1 MKIPRKLCMKRG
13 AASRIS
19 WPAGIYLI
27 SGLLNPPIIA
37 DSPHCDLLLH
47 NADIVSMDA
56 NNEKYTTVGI
66 GNGQIL
72 YVDNRS
78 HEDIQCDREIDLNG
92 QTVIPGL
99 IDTHI
104 HFLRDAAFPGY
115 DVRSIETAGS
125 IADLQSAFAEAAQ
138 NSPANSFLVAK
149 GGFNHRQFAEDRM
162 PTSAELDAAVP
173 DHPVYIQ
180 EGFRGLGSANT
191 LAMEIFRTGG
201 IRFPEDGVISSRLFG
216 SVEKVLRAGQTKED
230 KIRETRRLMEQ
241 AGRWGLTTIVDQGD
255 APNGYNPNTH
265 YDSIIELWRRK
276 QMPIRVRLSL
286 LSYDTDD
293 SFLLEERL
301 RNNFMG
307 FGDGMLKVA
316 GVGEHIVRYPGLF
329 SSAPPDGGALL
340 TRKMQHIAEKGW
352 TYTQHSSSLE
362 QNRSHADI
370 MARVNKQIPLSNLH
384 WSLAHAFSIG
394 DTELSALR
402 ELGVGITLQNHS
414 YLAGKGPEA
423 GPPYRR
429 ILDSGVKAGGG
440 TDARGVSPM
449 NPWFSIYY
457 MVTGKNSA
465 GKLVNTGQTITRE
478 EALRLYTRNNAW
490 FIKEESDLGSIEVGK
505 SADMVV
511 LNKDY
516 FSISEEEIRSLK
528 SLLTIVNGEITYMN
542 FDGQT
547 GP

>member
-1 MKIPRKLCMKRG
+1 MNQE
-13 AASRIS
+13 AASRIRTVF
-19 WPAGIYLI
+19 WFAGIYLI
-27 SGLLNPPIIA
+27 SSLLSTA
-37 DSPHCDLLLH
+37 TLAQSPHCDLLLH
-47 NADIVSMDA
+47 NANIVSMNA
-56 NNEKYTTVGI
+56 KNERFTTVGI
-66 GNGQIL
+66 GNGQFL
-72 YVDNRS
+72 YVDNRGQ
-78 HEDIQCDREIDLNG
+78 EDRQCDREIDLNG
-92 QTVIPGL
+92 RTVIPGL

-115 DVRSIETAGS
+115 DVRAIETADS
-125 IADLQSAFAEAAQ
+125 IVELQSAFAEAAR
-138 NSPANSFLVAK
+138 NSPAGSFLVAK

-162 PTSAELDAAVP
+162 PTAVELDLAVP

-191 LAMEIFRTGG
+191 LAMEIFLTGG
-201 IRFPEDGVISSRLFG
+201 IRFPQDGVISSRLFG
-216 SVEKVLRAGQTKED
+216 PVEKVLRAAQTKDD
-230 KIRETRRLMEQ
+230 KLRETRRLMEQ
-241 AGRWGLTTIVDQGD
+241 AGRWGLTLIVDQGD
-255 APNGYNPNTH
+255 APNGYDANTH
-265 YDSIIELWRRK
+265 YDSIVELWRRK

-293 SFLLEERL
+293 SNLLEQRL

-307 FGDGMLKVA
+307 FGDGKLKIA
-316 GVGEHIVRYPGLF
+316 GVGEHIVQYPGLF
-329 SSAPPDGGALL
+329 SAAPPDGGALL

-362 QNRSHADI
+362 QNRSHAAI
-370 MARVNKQIPLSNLH
+370 MAGVNKQIPLANLH
-384 WSLAHAFSIG
+384 WSLAHVSSIG
-394 DTELSALR
+394 ETELSALR
-402 ELGVGITLQNHS
+402 AMGVGVTLQNHA
-414 YLAGKGPEA
+414 YLAGQGPEA

-465 GKLVNTGQTITRE
+465 GKLINAGQTITRD
-478 EALRLYTRNNAW
+478 EALRLYTRDNAW
-490 FIKEESDLGSIEVGK
+490 FIKEGSDLGSIEAGK
-505 SADMVV
+505 SADLVV

-516 FSISEEEIRSLK
+516 FSISDEEIRSLR
-528 SLLTIVNGEITYMN
+528 SLLTLVNGEFTYLN
-542 FDGQT
+542 LDGRT